1 MLGCCSVALCLQVIT
16 RILQSSTPAVKLRA
30 TDILLSAL
38 AHDPMPLRNF
48 LASTNGRQL
57 LASLVL
63 EFVSS
68 DESGLPEQIAELL
81 KLLVDPGVWGTHSG
95 VAWASS
101 GCRAKAVG
109 WHTGR
114 GHTQQ
119 GCMGK
124 QWCCRGAKVGCLGHT
139 AVGVGCQSSAWGG
152 RDTVFSAL
160 CAEAGSGVAEAG
172 SCGRVLMV

>member
-1 MLGCCSVALCLQVIT
+1 MLQANCMQQGSCLPLDGYLATPMRTDCTRAKVIRLWPQKCGVCWCVVTCVQVIT

-57 LASLVL
+57 LASLVM

-81 KLLVDPGVWGTHSG
+81 KLLVDPG
-95 VAWASS
+95 
-101 GCRAKAVG
+101 
-109 WHTGR
+109 
-114 GHTQQ
+114 
-119 GCMGK
+119 
-124 QWCCRGAKVGCLGHT
+124 GAT
-139 AVGVGCQSSAWGG
+139 
-152 RDTVFSAL
+152 
-160 CAEAGSGVAEAG
+160 
-172 SCGRVLMV
+172 

>member
-1 MLGCCSVALCLQVIT
+1 VQVIT

-81 KLLVDPGVWGTHSG
+81 KLLVDPGEGGAGGRVYAATGWGGISGRCHS
-95 VAWASS
+95 WWDHS
-101 GCRAKAVG
+101 RG
-109 WHTGR
+109 WH
-114 GHTQQ
+114 
-119 GCMGK
+119 GC
-124 QWCCRGAKVGCLGHT
+124 GAEAAGGPRWGGM
-139 AVGVGCQSSAWGG
+139 GVGFTQLQGG
-152 RDTVFSAL
+152 DQ
-160 CAEAGSGVAEAG
+160 
-172 SCGRVLMV
+172 